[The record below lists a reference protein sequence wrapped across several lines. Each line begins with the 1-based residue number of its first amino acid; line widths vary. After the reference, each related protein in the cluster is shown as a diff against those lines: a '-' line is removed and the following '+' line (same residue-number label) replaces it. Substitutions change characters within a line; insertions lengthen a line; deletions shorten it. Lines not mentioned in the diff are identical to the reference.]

1 MCPLPA
7 GILLESRTT
16 GTDLSLFLAPV
27 NVRGRPSYPFALVF
41 ARVRSAV
48 RLSALAS
55 HCARSALV
63 VMLAGYLVCSDALVT
78 GVLPPGEAPPPPPPR
93 SVSRWDGRTTQP
105 WRVVQGR
112 LAAAASVYRPLL
124 PSSMQHVRRVCRGR
138 AGPRT
143 PHTLGR
149 CRSCWAAFAR
159 LGKHV
164 TQEGSDLRDVPNVKK
179 WHDRR
184 VPMLD

>member
-7 GILLESRTT
+7 GILLESMTT
-16 GTDLSLFLAPV
+16 GTHLSLFLAPV
-27 NVRGRPSYPFALVF
+27 NVRGRPANPFALVF
-41 ARVRSAV
+41 ARSLCV
-48 RLSALAS
+48 RLTALAS

-105 WRVVQGR
+105 WRVVQGG
-112 LAAAASVYRPLL
+112 LAAAASPYRPLL

-179 WHDRR
+179 WYNRR